1 MMNFNNLIATCFSF
15 FIFTDLVAQINFI
28 QSNDIQVID
37 DQDDSNLLNAW
48 SGGMNFCQFSEIDI
62 NLDGEKDILFLIG
75 QVKMEIKM
83 EIKLFH

>member
-1 MMNFNNLIATCFSF
+1 MMNFNNLIATCFTF

-37 DQDDSNLLNAW
+37 DQNDSNLLNAW

-62 NLDGEKDILFLIG
+62 NLDGEKDIFIFDAFLNLI
-75 QVKMEIKM
+75 
-83 EIKLFH
+83 